1 MVFFYGVTAQAMGNG
16 AMAGLMAT
24 GRLSTGMKH
33 AGNMMIICLIL
44 FNLAAFQ
51 PSLIGVP
58 IAVGMSP
65 DIGFIPITGG

>member
-1 MVFFYGVTAQAMGNG
+1 
-16 AMAGLMAT
+16 
-24 GRLSTGMKH
+24 MKH

-58 IAVGMSP
+58 EAVGMSP
-65 DIGFIPITGG
+65 DIGFLPITGG